1 MNKTGHLRLPT
12 LLAAILIGLGLNAQ
26 PWPKDINGNVRDEV
40 LKISDG
46 KIYSFDDWTQYAPAA
61 AYAAL
66 GFIPGIEHESSLV
79 KRGCTFIGGFG
90 FLAATTL
97 LTKEIAGE
105 MRPDGSGYDSFPS
118 GHSGKA
124 FLGGHFLQTG
134 GELAVWGYSSKS
146 SHVSVVATKVH
157 SVHADLLTSTD
168 SASQRTAQSASVLL
182 FLLSASSLTVSHS
195 LCLLHQSSLQTRTV
209 TQWSTTTRFT
219 ANSTTIP

>member
-1 MNKTGHLRLPT
+1 MNKTGHLRLPA
-12 LLAAILIGLGLNAQ
+12 LLTAVLISLSLNAQ
-26 PWPKDINGNVRDEV
+26 PWPKSINGNVRDAV
-40 LKISDG
+40 AQLSNG
-46 KIYSFDDWTQYAPAA
+46 HAYSFDDWTQYAPAA

-124 FLGGHFLQTG
+124 FFGAELVRMEFGNGWGAAAYGIAGTTAFMRIWNDKHWLTDIVAGAALGIISAHVGDWACSYISFDPISQSPL
-134 GELAVWGYSSKS
+134 LALNI
-146 SHVSVVATKVH
+146 T
-157 SVHADLLTSTD
+157 
-168 SASQRTAQSASVLL
+168 
-182 FLLSASSLTVSHS
+182 F
-195 LCLLHQSSLQTRTV
+195 
-209 TQWSTTTRFT
+209 
-219 ANSTTIP
+219 

>member
-1 MNKTGHLRLPT
+1 MNKTGHIGSKHLM
-12 LLAAILIGLGLNAQ
+12 AILAVILTGFCLNAQ
-26 PWPKDINGNVRDEV
+26 PWPKAINNDVRDAV

-46 KIYSFDDWTQYAPAA
+46 QRYGFDEWTQYAPAA

-124 FLGGHFLQTG
+124 FLGA
-134 GELAVWGYSSKS
+134 ELVRMEFGNGWGAAAYGIAGTTAFMRIWNDK
-146 SHVSVVATKVH
+146 HWLTDVVAG
-157 SVHADLLTSTD
+157 AALGI
-168 SASQRTAQSASVLL
+168 
-182 FLLSASSLTVSHS
+182 LSAHVGDWACSYISFDPVSQS
-195 LCLLHQSSLQTRTV
+195 PLLALNIT
-209 TQWSTTTRFT
+209 F
-219 ANSTTIP
+219 

>member
-1 MNKTGHLRLPT
+1 MNKNGHIRL
-12 LLAAILIGLGLNAQ
+12 LAALAAILIGLSLNAQ
-26 PWPKDINGNVRDEV
+26 PWPKGINDNVRDAV
-40 LKISDG
+40 AQLSDG
-46 KIYSFDDWTQYAPAA
+46 QRYGFDEWTQYAPAA

-124 FLGGHFLQTG
+124 FLGA
-134 GELAVWGYSSKS
+134 ELVRMEFGNGWGAAAYGIAGTTAFMRIWNDK
-146 SHVSVVATKVH
+146 HWLTDVVAG
-157 SVHADLLTSTD
+157 AALGI
-168 SASQRTAQSASVLL
+168 
-182 FLLSASSLTVSHS
+182 LSAHVGDWACSFISFDPVS
-195 LCLLHQSSLQTRTV
+195 QSPILALNIT
-209 TQWSTTTRFT
+209 F
-219 ANSTTIP
+219 

>member
-1 MNKTGHLRLPT
+1 MNKTGHTRL
-12 LLAAILIGLGLNAQ
+12 LAALAAILIGFSLNAQ
-26 PWPKDINGNVRDEV
+26 PWPKGINGNVRDAV
-40 LKISDG
+40 AQLSNG
-46 KIYSFDDWTQYAPAA
+46 HAYSFDDWTQYAPAA

-124 FLGGHFLQTG
+124 FLGA
-134 GELAVWGYSSKS
+134 ELVRMEFGNGWGAAAYGIAGTTAFMRIWNDK
-146 SHVSVVATKVH
+146 HWLTDVVAG
-157 SVHADLLTSTD
+157 AALGI
-168 SASQRTAQSASVLL
+168 
-182 FLLSASSLTVSHS
+182 LSAHVGDWACSFISFDPISQS
-195 LCLLHQSSLQTRTV
+195 PLLAINIT
-209 TQWSTTTRFT
+209 F
-219 ANSTTIP
+219 

>member
-26 PWPKDINGNVRDEV
+26 PWPKDINGNVRDAV
-40 LKISDG
+40 AQLSNG
-46 KIYSFDDWTQYAPAA
+46 QRYSFDDWTQYAPAA

-124 FLGGHFLQTG
+124 FLGA
-134 GELAVWGYSSKS
+134 ELVRMEFGNGWGAAAYS
-146 SHVSVVATKVH
+146 VAGVTSFMRIWNDKH
-157 SVHADLLTSTD
+157 WLTD
-168 SASQRTAQSASVLL
+168 IVAGAALGI
-182 FLLSASSLTVSHS
+182 LSAHVGDWACSYIRFDPISQSP
-195 LCLLHQSSLQTRTV
+195 LLAINIT
-209 TQWSTTTRFT
+209 F
-219 ANSTTIP
+219 

>member
-1 MNKTGHLRLPT
+1 MNKTGHTR
-12 LLAAILIGLGLNAQ
+12 LLAMLTAVLISLNLNAQ
-26 PWPKDINGNVRDEV
+26 PWPKGINGNVRDAV
-40 LKISDG
+40 AQLSNG
-46 KIYSFDDWTQYAPAA
+46 HAYSFDDWTQYAPAA

-124 FLGGHFLQTG
+124 FLGA
-134 GELAVWGYSSKS
+134 ELVRMEFGNGWGAAAYGIAGTTAFMRIWNDK
-146 SHVSVVATKVH
+146 HWLTDVVAG
-157 SVHADLLTSTD
+157 AALGI
-168 SASQRTAQSASVLL
+168 
-182 FLLSASSLTVSHS
+182 LSAHVGDWACSFISFDPISQS
-195 LCLLHQSSLQTRTV
+195 PLLAINIT
-209 TQWSTTTRFT
+209 F
-219 ANSTTIP
+219 

>member
-1 MNKTGHLRLPT
+1 MNKTGHIGSKH
-12 LLAAILIGLGLNAQ
+12 LLAILAVILTGFCLNAQ
-26 PWPKDINGNVRDEV
+26 PWPKAINNDVRDAV

-46 KIYSFDDWTQYAPAA
+46 QRYGFDEWTQYAPAA

-79 KRGCTFIGGFG
+79 KRGCAFIGGFG

-124 FLGGHFLQTG
+124 FLGA
-134 GELAVWGYSSKS
+134 ELVRMEFGNGWGAAAYS
-146 SHVSVVATKVH
+146 VAGVTSFMRIWNDKH
-157 SVHADLLTSTD
+157 WLTD
-168 SASQRTAQSASVLL
+168 IVAGAALGI
-182 FLLSASSLTVSHS
+182 LSAHVGDWACSFIRFDPISQSP
-195 LCLLHQSSLQTRTV
+195 LLALNIT
-209 TQWSTTTRFT
+209 F
-219 ANSTTIP
+219 